1 MFLLLGSVHVYRY
14 STRADNPETE
24 KTVNTKNLNN
34 DGEYLQTNNGKLIYG
49 KEDVSVNGRYT
60 VNKEITVKTQTFE
73 LETVLS
79 PTKTTPYSCF
89 GHTHHVTGEYVRH
102 VRHVRHVRY
111 VRAITVLTVLTLV
124 TVITVINVITVL

>member
-14 STRADNPETE
+14 STRSDNPETE

-34 DGEYLQTNNGKLIYG
+34 DGKYLQTNNGKLIYG